1 MRRIQPSPPSAL
13 TLELLNW
20 IAERPRTYDETMAA
34 WRTSCPR
41 MPIWEDAS
49 SDGLVILLTG
59 DGDSN
64 AARVCLTPLGR
75 AVRDRRPITVS
86 ILDDYFDTLHT
97 LPCFAKL
104 APFDVT
110 IWNDHVE
117 DVDTLADRL
126 KDSEVLVLIRERTKI
141 QAPLL
146 SRLPK
151 LRLISQRSVY
161 PHIDIDACTHQGV
174 IVSSDQ
180 HADTPSYATAE
191 LTWALV
197 LAAMRQIPAQVAA
210 LERGAWQI
218 GVGATLRGKTL
229 GIYGYGRIGGVVAG
243 YGKAFGMKVC
253 VWAREAARA
262 RAREDGYAVAWSK
275 EEFFGECDVISLHM
289 RLVEATRGIV
299 TAADLGRMKPTAL
312 LVNTSRAGLIAPGA
326 LVDALRAGRPGMAAV
341 DVYEEEPLTDPS
353 HALLG
358 MPNVV
363 CTPHIGYVTREEYDV
378 QFSDIFNQI
387 LAYAAGSPIHVV
399 NPESLAS
406 RAPRG

>member
-1 MRRIQPSPPSAL
+1 MRRIQPSPTSAP

-20 IAERPRTYDETMAA
+20 VAERPRTYDETMAA

-49 SDGLVILLTG
+49 SNGLVTVLAG
-59 DGDSN
+59 DGESN
-64 AARVCLTPLGR
+64 AAQVSLTPLGR
-75 AVRDRRPITVS
+75 AARDHRPMTVS

-117 DVDTLADRL
+117 DVDVLAERL

-146 SRLPK
+146 TRLPR

-161 PHIDIDACTHQGV
+161 PHIDIDACTQQGV
-174 IVSSDQ
+174 IVSSNL
-180 HADTPSYATAE
+180 HADTPSFATAE

-197 LAAMRQIPAQVAA
+197 LAAMRQIPRQVEA
-210 LERGAWQI
+210 LRRGEWQT

-229 GIYGYGRIGGVVAG
+229 GIYGYGRIGKVVAG
-243 YGKAFGMKVC
+243 YGKAFGVNVC

-262 RAREDGYAVAWSK
+262 RAREDGYAVARSS
-275 EEFFGECDVISLHM
+275 EAFFGECDVISLHM

-299 TAADLGRMKPTAL
+299 TAADLGRMKPTSL
-312 LVNTSRAGLIAPGA
+312 LVNTSCAGLIAPGA
-326 LVDALRAGRPGMAAV
+326 LVEALRAGRPGMAAV
-341 DVYEEEPLTDPS
+341 DVYEEEPLTDSGHP
-353 HALLG
+353 LLG

-363 CTPHIGYVTREEYDV
+363 CTPHIGYVTREEYDL
-378 QFSDIFNQI
+378 QFSDIFDQV
-387 LAYAAGSPIHVV
+387 LAYAAGAPIHVV
-399 NPESLAS
+399 NPESLANAS
-406 RAPRG
+406 GA